1 MAGCTDNDGS
11 NELSIV
17 LPSGET
23 ESDSERTACMTVAG
37 TALYPSDIG
46 ILQSSRKWL
55 NERLINAGQAMI
67 KAKFPRIS
75 GLQDVGRSDTCTF
88 EEEDGNFVQIL
99 NIHDTHWICVTNVDS
114 KSNEVKLYDSMCTGD
129 IPMNTKEVVASLVRL
144 SQTYIFLTFP
154 DVQQQV
160 GSSDC
165 GLYSLAFANTL
176 SSGKDPAKL
185 EYNQMQFREHFLE
198 CLRKGDITPFPH
210 DTVMK
215 NPQKPSLRKFSV
227 YCLCRLPNTGDSMV
241 QCCECKEWFHFSC
254 IGLDEDASLP
264 EEWHCTVC
272 TNIC

>member
-1 MAGCTDNDGS
+1 MIKCLFKQLTDLDVPKDNRDEAISSEGSKRTVQKCKKIRMYQPGTAANRLRIKRERRQKQMAGCTDNDGS

-88 EEEDGNFVQIL
+88 EEKDGNFVQIL
-99 NIHDTHWICVTNVDS
+99 NIHNSHWICVTNVDS
-114 KSNEVKLYDSMCTGD
+114 KSNEVKVYDSMCTGD

-176 SSGKDPAKL
+176 SSGKDPAIL
-185 EYNQMQFREHFLE
+185 SNA
-198 CLRKGDITPFPH
+198 I
-210 DTVMK
+210 
-215 NPQKPSLRKFSV
+215 S
-227 YCLCRLPNTGDSMV
+227 
-241 QCCECKEWFHFSC
+241 
-254 IGLDEDASLP
+254 
-264 EEWHCTVC
+264 
-272 TNIC
+272 

>member
-1 MAGCTDNDGS
+1 MAGCTDND
-11 NELSIV
+11 ELSIV

-114 KSNEVKLYDSMCTGD
+114 KSNEVKVYDSMCTGD

-198 CLRKGDITPFPH
+198 CLKKGDITPFPH

-215 NPQKPSLRKFSV
+215 NPQKPSLQKFSV

-264 EEWHCTVC
+264 EEWHYTVC